1 MSENVT
7 TPVIRSKSLPKLSA
21 EQFTHLK
28 ELPYDKGNDE
38 IDKEAVDLYVIN
50 FQARF
55 RAKVG
60 RGDWNVP
67 SIVFGIRRA
76 ISAKH
81 EQVLQTVHDR
91 LPKKDC
97 DSFPAI
103 LSFVVIR
110 LFTQDLRIVGNFGSS
125 PAVREFSDE
134 RIAKKLYNLKAD
146 ETLKF
151 AEIKYLILS
160 VRWMLLQVDVDI
172 VDSSEQIEFWDSVDS
187 LFTKACRDL
196 NGKNLKFT
204 FES

>member
-7 TPVIRSKSLPKLSA
+7 SPVIRSKSLPKLSA

-38 IDKEAVDLYVIN
+38 IDKEAVDLYATN

-55 RAKVG
+55 RAKVQ
-60 RGDWNVP
+60 RNDWNVP
-67 SIVFGIRRA
+67 STVFSMRRA

-81 EQVLQTVHDR
+81 EQVMQTVSDR
-91 LPKKDC
+91 LPKEGC

-103 LSFVVIR
+103 LSFIVIK
-110 LFTQDLRIVGNFGSS
+110 LFTQDLKFVGSS
-125 PAVREFSDE
+125 ESSSAIKEFSDE

-146 ETLKF
+146 EVLKF

-187 LFTKACRDL
+187 LFNKACRDL